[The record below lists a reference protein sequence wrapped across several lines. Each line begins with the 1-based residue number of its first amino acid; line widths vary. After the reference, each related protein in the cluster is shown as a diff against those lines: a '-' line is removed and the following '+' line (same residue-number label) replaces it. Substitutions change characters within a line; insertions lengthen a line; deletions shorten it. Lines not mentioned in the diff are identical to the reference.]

1 MTIKKGICRFCGKE
15 FKQPIYN
22 VIEGPYKVQGTRT
35 GNLVY
40 CSEDC
45 MKKWEKQTYS
55 KRICQYCGKEFNVEK
70 TDYKH
75 YSRARFCSSDC
86 QTNYTKEHTKYYCQY
101 CYKELDGYKD
111 VKDRYC
117 SEQCKKMRH
126 SQFNRICVNCN
137 KTFDLIKNENGKYP
151 YSQRFCCVSCE
162 QEFNQKRKSNLEKKV
177 YCQFCGKEI
186 TGNYNCGEK
195 LKNKYCSEAC
205 VQAAIEKEK
214 SEFSKKKICKYCGKS
229 FIINERTSIGDLKRD
244 QFCSSLCRYNYRSQ
258 KYKEIWK
265 NKTPEQMQQYQL
277 KREQTNR
284 ERYNTPY
291 TCLINNNN
299 SKGAI
304 SDINREFAKELENQE
319 IFVDYEFYL
328 NEKSYDMLV
337 KGTNTLVEINPT
349 YTHSVLPTHWDL
361 QAGRNQG
368 KPVNYHLDRTVN
380 AQNNGYRCIHIWQW
394 DNKEKIVNL
403 IKPKTK
409 IYARKLQLKEI
420 TKQNANKFLDKY
432 HLQNSCYGNSVNLGL
447 YQNEE
452 LIQVMTFG
460 KPRYNKNY
468 QWELLRLCTKSEYYV
483 VGGAERLF
491 RHFIKTQNPE
501 SVISYCDI
509 SKFTGDVYKRLGFKL
524 VNQTKPQKIWSSH
537 TKYITDN
544 LLRQRGADQLIGTH
558 DGKGTDNE
566 EIMIREGWRPVYDCG
581 QKVFVWLG
589 QKFKLG
595 TMDVENKEELCN
607 E

>member
-1 MTIKKGICRFCGKE
+1 MPVVKKGICRYCGKE
-15 FKQPIYN
+15 FEQPIYS
-22 VIEGPYKVQGTRT
+22 VIEGPYKVQGIRA
-35 GNLVY
+35 GSLVY

-45 MKKWEKQTYS
+45 MKKWEKQNYS
-55 KRICQYCGKEFNVEK
+55 KRTCQYCGKEFNVEK

-75 YSRARFCSSDC
+75 YSRAKFCSSDC
-86 QTNYTKEHTKYYCQY
+86 QTNYTREHTKYYCQY
-101 CYKELDGYKD
+101 CYKELDSYKD

-117 SEQCKKMRH
+117 SEQCKKMKN
-126 SQFNRICVNCN
+126 SIFNRICVNCGN
-137 KTFDLIKNENGKYP
+137 LFDLVKSKDGKYNRN
-151 YSQRFCCVSCE
+151 QRFCCADCE
-162 QEFNQKRKSNLEKKV
+162 QEFNQKRKFQLEKKV

-186 TGNYNCGEK
+186 IGNYNCGEK

-214 SEFSKKKICKYCGKS
+214 NEFSKKKICKYCGKS
-229 FIINERTSIGDLKRD
+229 FIINERTNIGDLKRD

-258 KYKEIWK
+258 KYKDIWK
-265 NKTPEQMQQYQL
+265 NKTPEQMQQSQL

-284 ERYNTPY
+284 EKYNTPY

-304 SDINREFAKELENQE
+304 SDINREFAKELESQG
-319 IFVDYEFYL
+319 ILVDYEFYL
-328 NEKSYDMLV
+328 NEKSYDMLI
-337 KGTNTLVEINPT
+337 KGTNILVEINPT

-361 QAGRNQG
+361 QAGKNQG
-368 KPVNYHLDRTVN
+368 RSVNYHLDRTVN
-380 AQNNGYRCIHIWQW
+380 AQDSGYRCIHVWQW
-394 DNKEKIVNL
+394 DNKEKIINL

-409 IYARKLQLKEI
+409 LYARKLQLKEI
-420 TKQNANKFLDKY
+420 SKQDANNFLDKY

-483 VGGAERLF
+483 IGGAERLF
-491 RHFIKTQNPE
+491 KYFIKTQNPE

-509 SKFTGDVYKRLGFKL
+509 SKFTGDVYTRLGFEL
-524 VNQTKPQKIWSSH
+524 VNQTKPQKIWSNH

-558 DGKGTDNE
+558 EGKGTNNE
-566 EIMIREGWRPVYDCG
+566 EIMIREGWYPVYDCG

-589 QKFKLG
+589 HKAKSG
-595 TMDVENKEELCN
+595 TMGVENKEEL
-607 E
+607 